1 MSEPWQGASAGQADA
16 RHPLRTGLEPKVP
29 AVPPTMADL
38 RVRWVIALARRREA
52 IRKGDLDA
60 ALVEQRRIDIIL
72 DLWPAVATTVLS
84 TNA

>member
-1 MSEPWQGASAGQADA
+1 MA
-16 RHPLRTGLEPKVP
+16 
-29 AVPPTMADL
+29 PTMADL

-84 TNA
+84 TTA